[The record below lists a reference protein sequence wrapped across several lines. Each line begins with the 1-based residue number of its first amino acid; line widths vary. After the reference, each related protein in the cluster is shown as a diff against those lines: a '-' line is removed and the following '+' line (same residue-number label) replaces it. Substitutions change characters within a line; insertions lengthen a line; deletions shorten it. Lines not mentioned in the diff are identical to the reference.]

1 MEVDVCKVREHY
13 EIYIDG
19 NFNES
24 CDLQE
29 INDVLLEIKQNV
41 LKISLKMY
49 LQMRINML

>member
-19 NFNES
+19 NFKES

-29 INDVLLEIKQNV
+29 INHVLLEIKQNV